1 MARDINLI
9 EKDIEKLQQ
18 DVQEISDH
26 LETAY
31 ENYTQILG
39 DTLKQQLVFSV
50 YQICTQ
56 EYPKGFLSLSLSQQ
70 QNLQQKIREL
80 AKTATENLKLGGDLL
95 QMMNLEEENDDGEDE
110 LEEEASSP
118 NIFSEQWETFSEG
131 QPIEQAASNEEEFN
145 SEQETSQSQ
154 ESRLT
159 QSSEETSSVGQES
172 TPDNLMAWSNLQ
184 EEAMAMILAT
194 VSSQANTLLQNMG
207 ILPQELPQEMIEAA
221 LQTEGA
227 GSISNRAPGVLHLML
242 EVERKNKDQQSRNE
256 NNNNEVMQL
265 AVVRLRVGELE
276 FAAPS
281 LNAKRREIRTTQQQ
295 LQKLQE
301 QYNRLT
307 NERAI
312 AQAELAWRSSWHED

>member
-1 MARDINLI
+1 MTRDINLI
-9 EKDIEKLQQ
+9 ENDIEKLQQ
-18 DVQEISDH
+18 QVQEISDR

-56 EYPKGFLSLSLSQQ
+56 EYPQGFLSLSLSKQQELQ
-70 QNLQQKIREL
+70 QNIREL
-80 AKTATENLKLGGDLL
+80 GKTATDNLKLGGDLL
-95 QMMNLEEENDDGEDE
+95 QMMNVEEENDDEEDE
-110 LEEEASSP
+110 LEEESSSP

-131 QPIEQAASNEEEFN
+131 KVIEQAASNEE
-145 SEQETSQSQ
+145 QETSQNK
-154 ESRLT
+154 EL
-159 QSSEETSSVGQES
+159 

-184 EEAMAMILAT
+184 EEAIAMILAT

-281 LNAKRREIRTTQQQ
+281 LNTKRREIRTIQQQ

>member
-1 MARDINLI
+1 MTRDINLI
-9 EKDIEKLQQ
+9 ENDIEKLQQ
-18 DVQEISDH
+18 QVQEISDR

-56 EYPKGFLSLSLSQQ
+56 EYPQGFLSLSLSKQQELQ
-70 QNLQQKIREL
+70 QNIREL
-80 AKTATENLKLGGDLL
+80 GKTATENLKLGGDLL
-95 QMMNLEEENDDGEDE
+95 QMMNVEEDNDDEEDE
-110 LEEEASSP
+110 LEEESSSP

-131 QPIEQAASNEEEFN
+131 KVIEQAASNEE
-145 SEQETSQSQ
+145 QETSQNK
-154 ESRLT
+154 EL
-159 QSSEETSSVGQES
+159 

-184 EEAMAMILAT
+184 EEAIAMILAT

-281 LNAKRREIRTTQQQ
+281 LNTKRREIRTIQQQ

>member
-1 MARDINLI
+1 MTRDINLI
-9 EKDIEKLQQ
+9 ENDIEKLQQ
-18 DVQEISDH
+18 QVQEISDR

-56 EYPKGFLSLSLSQQ
+56 EYPQGFLSLSLSKQQELQ
-70 QNLQQKIREL
+70 QNIREL
-80 AKTATENLKLGGDLL
+80 GKTATDNLKLGGDLL
-95 QMMNLEEENDDGEDE
+95 QMMNVEEENDDEEDE
-110 LEEEASSP
+110 LEEESSSP

-131 QPIEQAASNEEEFN
+131 KVIEQAASNEEP
-145 SEQETSQSQ
+145 ETSQNK
-154 ESRLT
+154 EL
-159 QSSEETSSVGQES
+159 

-184 EEAMAMILAT
+184 EEAIAMILAT

-281 LNAKRREIRTTQQQ
+281 LNTKRREIRTIQQQ

>member
-1 MARDINLI
+1 MTRDINLI
-9 EKDIEKLQQ
+9 ENDIEKLQQ
-18 DVQEISDH
+18 QVQEISAR

-56 EYPKGFLSLSLSQQ
+56 EYPQGFLSLSLSQQ
-70 QNLQQKIREL
+70 QELQQNIREL
-80 AKTATENLKLGGDLL
+80 GKTATENLKLGGDLL
-95 QMMNLEEENDDGEDE
+95 QMMNVEEDNDNDDDEDE
-110 LEEEASSP
+110 LEEESSSP

-131 QPIEQAASNEEEFN
+131 KVIEQTASNE
-145 SEQETSQSQ
+145 EQETSQNQ
-154 ESRLT
+154 EL
-159 QSSEETSSVGQES
+159 

-184 EEAMAMILAT
+184 EEAIAMILAT
-194 VSSQANTLLQNMG
+194 VSSQANALLQNMG

-242 EVERKNKDQQSRNE
+242 EVERKNKDQQSKNE

-281 LNAKRREIRTTQQQ
+281 LNTKRREIRTIQQQ

-312 AQAELAWRSSWHED
+312 AQAELAWRNSWHED

>member
-1 MARDINLI
+1 MMHLEED
-9 EKDIEKLQQ
+9 
-18 DVQEISDH
+18 SDH
-26 LETAY
+26 
-31 ENYTQILG
+31 
-39 DTLKQQLVFSV
+39 D
-50 YQICTQ
+50 
-56 EYPKGFLSLSLSQQ
+56 
-70 QNLQQKIREL
+70 
-80 AKTATENLKLGGDLL
+80 
-95 QMMNLEEENDDGEDE
+95 EDE
-110 LEEEASSP
+110 LEEESSSP

-131 QPIEQAASNEEEFN
+131 KVIKQAASHE
-145 SEQETSQSQ
+145 EQETSQNQ
-154 ESRLT
+154 ELN
-159 QSSEETSSVGQES
+159 
-172 TPDNLMAWSNLQ
+172 PDNLMAWSNLQ
-184 EEAMAMILAT
+184 EEAIAMILAT

-221 LQTEGA
+221 LQTEDA

-242 EVERKNKDQQSRNE
+242 EVERKNKDQQSRK

-281 LNAKRREIRTTQQQ
+281 LNTKRREIRTIQQQ
-295 LQKLQE
+295 LQKVQE

>member
-1 MARDINLI
+1 MTRDINLI
-9 EKDIEKLQQ
+9 ENDIEKLQQ
-18 DVQEISDH
+18 QVQEISDR

-56 EYPKGFLSLSLSQQ
+56 EYPQGFLSLSLSKQQELQ
-70 QNLQQKIREL
+70 QNIREL
-80 AKTATENLKLGGDLL
+80 GKTATDNLKLGGDLL
-95 QMMNLEEENDDGEDE
+95 QMMNVEEDNDDEEDE
-110 LEEEASSP
+110 LEEESSSP

-131 QPIEQAASNEEEFN
+131 KVIEQAASNEE
-145 SEQETSQSQ
+145 QETSQNK
-154 ESRLT
+154 EL
-159 QSSEETSSVGQES
+159 

-184 EEAMAMILAT
+184 EEAIAMILAT

-281 LNAKRREIRTTQQQ
+281 LNTKRREIRTIQQQ

>member
-1 MARDINLI
+1 MTRDINLI
-9 EKDIEKLQQ
+9 ENDIEKLQQ
-18 DVQEISDH
+18 QVQEISDR

-56 EYPKGFLSLSLSQQ
+56 EYPQGFLSLSLSKQQELQ
-70 QNLQQKIREL
+70 QNIREL
-80 AKTATENLKLGGDLL
+80 GKTATENLKLGGDLL
-95 QMMNLEEENDDGEDE
+95 QMMNVEEENDDEEDE
-110 LEEEASSP
+110 LEEESSSP

-131 QPIEQAASNEEEFN
+131 KVIEQAASNEE
-145 SEQETSQSQ
+145 QETSQNK
-154 ESRLT
+154 EL
-159 QSSEETSSVGQES
+159 

-184 EEAMAMILAT
+184 EEAIAMILAT

-281 LNAKRREIRTTQQQ
+281 LNTKRREIRTIQQQ